1 MVWRVKPSCLFGM
14 IQYRQQGSSER
25 KAIYPLGLGDGFLL
39 VVLERPSVF
48 VILGLHKV
56 LVNLI
61 SRGCITGII
70 VGMNEEL
77 WINWIIRK

>member
-1 MVWRVKPSCLFGM
+1 M

-39 VVLERPSVF
+39 VVLESLSVF

-61 SRGCITGII
+61 SRGCITVII